1 MFLESPYKKE
11 FVEDLKVHVPREERK
26 WDKLKEMWW
35 ISDLYLDEV
44 DNLIFDH
51 FERYGTGRE

>member
-1 MFLESPYKKE
+1 MFLESPYNKQ
-11 FVEDLKVHVPREERK
+11 FVEDLKVQVPREERK

-44 DNLIFDH
+44 ENLIFDH